1 MRKDIAGQGTEST
14 VPTFKDL
21 ESFVRGRVQ
30 GFIQSILDEEVTE
43 LLGREKSERI
53 EGIDAVMGYRNGHG
67 KPRNLT
73 MSSGTI
79 TVRRPRVRNLEE
91 RFESR
96 VLPLFARRTKEVAAL
111 IPELY
116 LHGLAE
122 GDFDLALRGLL
133 GEDAPL
139 SKPTI
144 RRLKAVWAEEF
155 KAWNRRSLEG
165 REVVYVWVDGSM

>member
-67 KPRNLT
+67 KPRKLT

-79 TVRRPRVRNLEE
+79 TVRRPRVRDLEE
-91 RFESR
+91 LMALRDQYGKQIEDLTFSDEKIKQLEEKLSE
-96 VLPLFARRTKEVAAL
+96 LFATVRS
-111 IPELY
+111 
-116 LHGLAE
+116 H
-122 GDFDLALRGLL
+122 
-133 GEDAPL
+133 
-139 SKPTI
+139 
-144 RRLKAVWAEEF
+144 AEELHS
-155 KAWNRRSLEG
+155 KNRR
-165 REVVYVWVDGSM
+165 W